1 MSRLHFLPL
10 LLYLISTNIPPS
22 WGYGSGSPRS
32 QCGSMTPGHGLQPQA
47 NRNAPFLVKLSASK
61 ISKGSEVIVELK
73 SNSGETFK
81 GFIIEARSASGDS
94 IIGTFE
100 TISSDDAKYLNCDS
114 TPQSA
119 VTHTNNRP
127 KKSVK
132 VRWSPPSDFT
142 GNVKVLGSFVK
153 GYSTYWVKLESEIL
167 EVKNSDAGDG
177 FVFPSE
183 NSSPEPENSSPEP
196 ESEGEPEPESEG
208 EPGLYTPLFLSA
220 RNLYFSPKIFKFPL
234 LFVP

>member
-1 MSRLHFLPL
+1 
-10 LLYLISTNIPPS
+10 
-22 WGYGSGSPRS
+22 
-32 QCGSMTPGHGLQPQA
+32 MTPGHGLQPQA

-61 ISKGSEVIVELK
+61 IAKGSEVIVELK

-81 GFIIEARSASGDS
+81 GFIIEARSDDDS

-100 TISSDDAKYLNCDS
+100 TISSDDARYLSCDS

-119 VTHTNNRP
+119 VTHTSNSL

-153 GYSTYWVKLESEIL
+153 EYQTYWVKVESETL
-167 EVKNSDAGDG
+167 EVTNSDGGDG
-177 FVFPSE
+177 FVFPDG
-183 NSSPEPENSSPEP
+183 NSSPEP

-208 EPGLYTPLFLSA
+208 EPGL
-220 RNLYFSPKIFKFPL
+220 
-234 LFVP
+234 